1 MERTEVEGHRVYQAD
16 SRLRSSYRAVMGDQV
31 ASLLHAD
38 PPYCLLVRRNKQ
50 GRTRSGKRVKIEHPS
65 VRRFENIAEYKRFSE
80 RWMRPALDCLQS
92 DGHAII
98 WTNLLGRDPI
108 LEVAREAGMV
118 HHGTF
123 RWAKLGKGGNSG
135 EKLARLYEVALI
147 FGRRPP
153 SVLEAA
159 DRSPPRH
166 FISGYDIEGEA
177 QTWESHPNHKPFS
190 LLEPLLRW
198 YSAPGE
204 VVLEP
209 FSGSGSTAA
218 AVVRLGR
225 VVRALEIRSQ
235 WARVSGERLQHALAE
250 QDSEA
255 GRSAKAED

>member
-1 MERTEVEGHRVYQAD
+1 MERTEVEEHCIHQAD
-16 SRLRSSYRAVMGDQV
+16 SRLRSSYRAVMGDRV

-50 GRTRSGKRVKIEHPS
+50 GQTRSAKRAKIDHAS

-80 RWMRPALDCLQS
+80 RWMPPALDCLQR

-98 WTNLLGRDPI
+98 WSNLLGRDPI
-108 LEVAREAGMV
+108 LEVAREAGIY

-123 RWAKLGKGGNSG
+123 LWAKLGKGGNSG

-153 SVLEAA
+153 SVPGSA
-159 DRSPPRH
+159 DQSPPRH

-177 QTWESHPNHKPFS
+177 QTWASHPNHKPFS

-235 WARVSGERLQHALAE
+235 WARVSGERLRQVVAE
-250 QDSEA
+250 QGAAAD
-255 GRSAKAED
+255 R